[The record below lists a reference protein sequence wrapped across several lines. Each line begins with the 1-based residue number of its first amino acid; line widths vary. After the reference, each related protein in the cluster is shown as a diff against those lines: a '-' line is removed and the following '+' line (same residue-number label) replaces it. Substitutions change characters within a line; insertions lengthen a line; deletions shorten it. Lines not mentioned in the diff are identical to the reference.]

1 MNCKKAKEISL
12 ALILKKINAT
22 EKKKIKN
29 QIWYLSPFRNEHDAS
44 FKIDII
50 KNLWYD
56 FGLGRGGNVLDFVM
70 LYYKC
75 NIKEALN
82 ILDNNS
88 FSFHQ
93 QDSYL
98 ENLSGEKNNS
108 EFKIVKIQNLQNHA
122 LINYLKSRK
131 ISYEIARL
139 YCFEVYYKNKDKRYF
154 SIGFKND
161 SGGLELRNKYFKGC
175 YDKKDITTIKNDS
188 STLNIFEGFM
198 DFLSWFHLK
207 ISNEDEDFLILNSL
221 SMADNIQSHL
231 GDYDL
236 VNLYLDNDNSGKE
249 LTKKIIRKL
258 NSKCLDCST
267 VYKDYKDLNDYLI
280 SKNINHDVL

>member
-12 ALILKKINAT
+12 ALILKKINAI
-22 EKKKIKN
+22 EKKKTKN
-29 QIWYLSPFRNEHDAS
+29 EIWYLSPLRNEKDAS

-56 FGLGRGGNVLDFVM
+56 FGLGKGGNVLDFVM

-93 QDSYL
+93 QTSYP
-98 ENLSGEKNNS
+98 EQSSTEKNKSNLHII
-108 EFKIVKIQNLQNHA
+108 KTQNLQNKA
-122 LINYLKSRK
+122 LISYLKSRK

-139 YCFEVYYKNKDKRYF
+139 YCFEIYYKNKGKRYF
-154 SIGFKND
+154 SIAFKND

-188 STLNIFEGFM
+188 STLNIFEGFI
-198 DFLSWFHLK
+198 DFLSFLELK
-207 ISNEDEDFLILNSL
+207 KESHKQDFLILNSI
-221 SMADNIQSHL
+221 SMANNIQSNL
-231 GDYDL
+231 GGYDL
-236 VNLYLDNDNSGKE
+236 VNLYLDNDYSGKE
-249 LTKKIIRKL
+249 LNKKLIKKINCR
-258 NSKCLDCST
+258 SVDCSK
-267 VYKDYKDLNDYLI
+267 VYKEYKDLNEYLM
-280 SKNINHDVL
+280 SKNVNHDVL